1 MKFRGVVLA
10 LTLLLIPSSALAD
23 PIVVGSSS
31 WTNSNTPVFSNGQEA
46 LAIAPF
52 WSGLSWD
59 CDLCG
64 VGYLIN
70 AYGDDFQYLHDGQ
83 GNAVNFRFAP
93 EENITTP
100 AFYGGITAWS
110 NGVFGRR
117 EDGAFTYDNGVGMQF
132 NSWDNGVQFALFR
145 LVGQD
150 STRYFLGIEDI
161 PVMWELNDH
170 DHNDFV
176 VSFRQPHAS
185 VPEPSS
191 LMLMGLA
198 GLGLAA
204 RKRTRK

>member
-1 MKFRGVVLA
+1 MKFRAVVLA
-10 LTLLLIPSSALAD
+10 LALLLIPSSVLAD
-23 PIVVGSSS
+23 PIVLGTTN
-31 WTNSNTPVFSNGQEA
+31 WTHSNTPVMSNTQES
-46 LAIAPF
+46 LVIAPF

-70 AYGDDFQYLHDGQ
+70 AYGDDLEYLHDGQ
-83 GNAVNFRFAP
+83 GRGVNFRFAL
-93 EENITTP
+93 EENITSP
-100 AFYGGITAWS
+100 AYFGGITAWT

-117 EDGAFTYDNGVGMQF
+117 EDGAFIYDNGVGMQY

-145 LVGQD
+145 LVGPD

-170 DHNDFV
+170 DHNDFI
-176 VSFRQPHAS
+176 VSFGQPHAS

-198 GLGLAA
+198 GLGLAVRRRI
-204 RKRTRK
+204 RK